1 MFCLGYTLVLKR
13 QKLVPSPEGVMSGSW
28 QEVAERPWGA
38 GLLARQRPTSKLHT
52 AMELALVW
60 PLALRCCFTP

>member
-1 MFCLGYTLVLKR
+1 
-13 QKLVPSPEGVMSGSW
+13 MSGSW

-38 GLLARQRPTSKLHT
+38 GLLARQRPTSKLRT

-60 PLALRCCFTP
+60 PLALRCCFTPREHQCQNKLAHESGNDPYVRSE

>member
-38 GLLARQRPTSKLHT
+38 GLLA
-52 AMELALVW
+52 
-60 PLALRCCFTP
+60 